1 MNTIEQEWQELA
13 SRIFSPTTP
22 PIQRKEMRRAFY
34 AGAVAIFNMIS
45 TAVDDDTD
53 DDSFIAGMQQWEEEF
68 RQFAEAVQAG
78 KA

>member
-13 SRIFSPTTP
+13 SMIFSPTTP
-22 PIQRKEMRRAFY
+22 SIQRKEMRRAFY
-34 AGAVAIFNMIS
+34 AGAAAIFNMIS

-53 DDSFIAGMQQWEEEF
+53 DDSFIAGIQQWEEEF